1 MTTQEDITKSFQ
13 QVKTYI
19 DKKATETEA
28 KIPAVPTNLP
38 QTYVKKAVSLEI
50 ADWKEKGSFLPK
62 AGTHASPNVDSIV
75 LTNIDVY
82 AIDRWKIKLVSYTTY
97 PYDPS
102 QIREF
107 IMDSP
112 TVQDGE
118 KIFTYYLSTGIF
130 KLSVRTA
137 YPTTLRFLYSPTDNS
152 QADILFA
159 TNADDLKGGDY
170 ILTDADIKV
179 NSAAKFV
186 LDEANGKIAYNVGL
200 KKTIGKE
207 EGKLTFTADAM
218 PTSVISGTLEIGET
232 STEGGAFVE
241 GIIMPEP
248 TIPTIPT
255 KTSDLENDSGFITS
269 SALPKSFPWTVKK
282 SDLEDV
288 GQSLYATYINT
299 RLSLNYGQSFVQ
311 GAVKIGT
318 SEERFTAYSGAM
330 GDRTVTYASVFD
342 ISKAFGY
349 TDGAKRVLL
358 SIIPGSMVNEA
369 KSKQAITEI
378 GMSCFGIEFSALP
391 SFELTIYNFGAYA
404 TPTLG
409 RSLIG
414 TLAAASW
421 SSATV
426 DDKTVYQQTIASEFF
441 NGTPLNFT
449 LYVNTKS
456 KLSIVTVGSGSAT
469 IQCDTLPTEDIAYK
483 GWLEYITAPALDA
496 DTNSPL
502 YRVQND
508 GDRMTETEVDEKIAA
523 YQPTTLKLTAPNG
536 SVYVVTVDNSG
547 ELSATLES

>member
-1 MTTQEDITKSFQ
+1 MATQEDVTKAFQ
-13 QVKTYI
+13 QIKTYI
-19 DKKATETEA
+19 YKKAAETEA

-38 QTYVKKAVSLEI
+38 QTYVKKALSLS
-50 ADWKEKGSFLPK
+50 AGGWAKGD
-62 AGTHASPNVDSIV
+62 TIV
-75 LTNIDVY
+75 KS
-82 AIDRWKIKLVSYTTY
+82 AES
-97 PYDPS
+97 
-102 QIREF
+102 
-107 IMDSP
+107 
-112 TVQDGE
+112 
-118 KIFTYYLSTGIF
+118 
-130 KLSVRTA
+130 
-137 YPTTLRFLYSPTDNS
+137 
-152 QADILFA
+152 
-159 TNADDLKGGDY
+159 GGDY
-170 ILTDADIKV
+170 VYTANKVYNSDDLRSLVTVDNTVIYMVGLEQRAIRISDFTGENPITGVSETYKDVWYVYSSYPGSLQAKFYSNCVVINSGNSNYKTFLRLAWYSELATYTQSITDTDVKV
-179 NSAAKFV
+179 NSEVRFT
-186 LDEANGKIAYNVGL
+186 LDKANGEIAYNVGL
-200 KKTIGKE
+200 KKTIDKE
-207 EGKLTFTADAM
+207 AGKLTFTADTL
-218 PTSVISGTLEIGET
+218 PTSAISGTLEISDT
-232 STEGGAFVE
+232 STEGAAFVE
-241 GIIMPEP
+241 GITMPE
-248 TIPTIPT
+248 PTIPT
-255 KTSDLENDSGFITS
+255 KTSDLTNDSDFITS
-269 SALPKSFPWTVKK
+269 SALPQSFPWVVKK
-282 SDLEDV
+282 SDLESV
-288 GQSLYATYINT
+288 GQGLYATYKNN

-318 SEERFTAYSGAM
+318 SEVRFTAYSGAM
-330 GDRTVTYASVFD
+330 GDGTVTYASVFD

-349 TDGAKRVLL
+349 TDGAKQVLL

-378 GMSCFGIEFSALP
+378 GMSCSGIEFSALP

-409 RSLIG
+409 RSLVG

-483 GWLEYITAPALDA
+483 GWLEYITAPAFDA